1 MMLDDFI
8 KEFSKDK
15 EKKKKVSVLGNI
27 PHGSEALIISK
38 ISEYIKKDIL
48 FICENKKKYNQIK
61 DVLNFLEIKNVYFF
75 PEYDTNT
82 YDRISPNKNITS
94 ERVKTLIE
102 LKYSKGNKIILTTSK
117 ASSQFIA
124 EKQSSYYKN
133 LNLETGSEYDLIEI
147 KSFLVEHGYTN
158 TSYVREVGE
167 FAIRGGIIDFYPF
180 NYSSPVRLD
189 FFGNKLDL
197 IKTFDANTQ
206 LSHDQNLDDIN
217 IYPCDEII
225 LNNELVNNFR
235 SNFNLEF
242 GSESKNSKLYESV
255 SNKITYPGIESWLP
269 FFYNSKSTII
279 DYCNDPVVILDN
291 SIFEI
296 INDFEETLIAQYKTR
311 IEFDSEKENT
321 EKYYSLSPDQLF
333 LGKEEYRNIVSNHKQ
348 LQFSSLKNPKGN
360 NLDANNIQGFYSSD
374 KLNKVDYQSLKHTI
388 TKNIND
394 NNNVFLACS
403 SEGSRLRLSKIFK
416 NQNIDSYLFDKFSDL
431 QNINERE

>member
-15 EKKKKVSVLGNI
+15 EKKKKVSDLGNI

-61 DVLNFLEIKNVYFF
+61 DVLNFLEIKNVHFF

-102 LKYSKGNKIILTTSK
+102 LKFSKGNKIILTTAK

-133 LNLETGSEYDLIEI
+133 LNLETGNEYDLVEI

-255 SNKITYPGIESWLP
+255 SSKITYPGIESWLP
-269 FFYNSKSTII
+269 FFYNNKSTII
-279 DYCNDPVVILDN
+279 DYCNDPVIILDN

-333 LGKEEYRNIVSNHKQ
+333 LGKEEYR
-348 LQFSSLKNPKGN
+348 LSL
-360 NLDANNIQGFYSSD
+360 I
-374 KLNKVDYQSLKHTI
+374 HI
-388 TKNIND
+388 
-394 NNNVFLACS
+394 
-403 SEGSRLRLSKIFK
+403 SEPTRP
-416 NQNIDSYLFDKFSDL
+416 Y
-431 QNINERE
+431 